1 MFEVLKD
8 APFIGAAVR
17 SISGNLRLFLE
28 YVLIGAV
35 IACTA
40 AAIGLWY
47 QTKRLE
53 GDNRELAGRIAVVET
68 VNSQQDLVIDEL
80 KALRQRDNEVF
91 TGLLNSYT
99 TLSKNDVRARKKL
112 LELESKNASVREY
125 LAGAIP
131 PELACVLNY
140 ACQDDTSSGPSR
152 ATK

>member
-17 SISGNLRLFLE
+17 FISGNLRLFFE

-40 AAIGLWY
+40 VAIGLWY

-53 GDNRELAGRIAVVET
+53 GDNRELAGRIAVVEA

-91 TGLLNSYT
+91 TGLLNSYM
-99 TLSKNDVRARKKL
+99 TLSKNDARARKKL
-112 LELESKNASVREY
+112 LKLS
-125 LAGAIP
+125 
-131 PELACVLNY
+131 
-140 ACQDDTSSGPSR
+140 
-152 ATK
+152 